1 MSHFKTDPLMKPN
14 QMARPRKSVCYT
26 RLVMPT
32 VAVVLVTVSAF
43 VHAFWNLLGKR
54 QNPSTAFFFI
64 ATAFAALCLSPLLI
78 VYHSAFTA
86 VPARVW
92 LWVGLTSLFELI
104 YYIGLAGAYR
114 HGDLSVA
121 YPLVRAL
128 PVILVAILTTI
139 LSLGKPL
146 SLAGVGGILL
156 VAVGCL
162 LLPIRNLRQVRLG
175 TSLLACCLLAGLAA
189 LGTTGYTLVDNQALA
204 DLQAA
209 TSLGLSR
216 LEIAFFYLALGSI
229 AITLAMGFY
238 LLIFA
243 GERAEL
249 AKTWST
255 GKGMTLLTGLLI
267 VGTYGLVLAAME
279 YAQNVSYI
287 TAFRQLSIPLGA
299 ALGVFVQR
307 EPVYPLKV
315 ASIAVISAGLVL
327 IALA

>member
-1 MSHFKTDPLMKPN
+1 MIFNLLAKPGE
-14 QMARPRKSVCYT
+14 SLCYT

-32 VAVVLVTVSAF
+32 AAVVLVTVSAF

-54 QNPSTAFFFI
+54 QNPSTAFFFV
-64 ATAFAALCLSPLLI
+64 ATAFAALCLSPLLLI
-78 VYHSAFTA
+78 YHAAFSAI
-86 VPARVW
+86 PPRVW
-92 LWVGLTSLFELI
+92 VWIGLTSIFELI

-121 YPLVRAL
+121 YPLARAL
-128 PVILVAILTTI
+128 PVILVAVLTTT

-146 SLAGVGGILL
+146 SLVGVGGILL
-156 VAVGCL
+156 VAIGCL
-162 LLPIRNLRQVRLG
+162 LLPIRSLRQINMS
-175 TSLLACCLLAGLAA
+175 TSLFICCLLAGLAA

-209 TSLGLSR
+209 PGIGLSR

-229 AITLAMGFY
+229 AISLAMGFY

-249 AKTWST
+249 AKTWS
-255 GKGMTLLTGLLI
+255 GNKGLPMLTGLLI

-287 TAFRQLSIPLGA
+287 AAFRQLSIPLGA
-299 ALGVFVQR
+299 ALGVFIQR

-315 ASIAVISAGLVL
+315 ASIAVIFSGLIF